1 MQKGNTYILRVCD
14 KKIMLATFYILSLI
28 YNHLRLLQNKRRKVT
43 KEALL
48 YFDKTQN
55 VNVNVY
61 LLISAR
67 RLTST
72 AQNN

>member
-1 MQKGNTYILRVCD
+1 
-14 KKIMLATFYILSLI
+14 MLATFYILSLI